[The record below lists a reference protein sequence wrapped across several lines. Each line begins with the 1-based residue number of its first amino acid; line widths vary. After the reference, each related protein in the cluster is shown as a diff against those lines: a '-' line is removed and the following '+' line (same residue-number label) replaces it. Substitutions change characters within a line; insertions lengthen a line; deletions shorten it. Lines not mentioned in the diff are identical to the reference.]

1 LAARLGVFQATN
13 ALEAAFM
20 SRRVIGSLMTVGL
33 FALAIAAPVQTA
45 RRTAVVPGFIL
56 AQMTQPPTA
65 STKTSKTKVKKKK
78 TGSAGTGT
86 PSGTQSPP
94 PARVGPPDPGK
105 Y

>member
-1 LAARLGVFQATN
+1 
-13 ALEAAFM
+13 M

-45 RRTAVVPGFIL
+45 MRTAVVPGFIL

-86 PSGTQSPP
+86 GTPSGTQSPP